1 MIRAKEHIIGWM
13 AVIFFLSECI
23 VIVFSPA
30 IQVHGGLC
38 SPKNFR
44 ITLKAK
50 NILNETPLFLLLAV
64 VETVCTIIPWVQ
76 ISKY

>member
-30 IQVHGGLC
+30 IQVHGGLY
-38 SPKNFR
+38 STQNFR
-44 ITLKAK
+44 IPLKTK
-50 NILNETPLFLLLAV
+50 NFPDETPLYLLVAI
-64 VETVCTIIPWVQ
+64 VETVCTIIPLVPV
-76 ISKY
+76 SKY